1 MQAGVVVGREARVL
15 GVRALRVVAQG
26 GDPLGQG
33 IGGPGYQ
40 FDDEINPDL
49 DFTAPA
55 GSPFVDVA
63 TDNQF
68 YREISWLA
76 ESGISTGWDDG
87 TFRPVQ
93 PVARDAMAAFML
105 RFANLTA
112 ARLDA
117 PGTLHLD

>member
-1 MQAGVVVGREARVL
+1 MPVKSDPDA
-15 GVRALRVVAQG
+15 AL
-26 GDPLGQG
+26 PLVSSPTVTGSSG
-33 IGGPGYQ
+33 CTETRDTVI
-40 FDDEINPDL
+40 
-49 DFTAPA
+49 TAPA
-55 GSPFVDVA
+55 GSPFGDVA